1 MPRCSSLC
9 RLLVV
14 VALMVPFL
22 ALLGFSAAQDSKG
35 KKYALLVGIRAYD
48 HDSLPDL
55 KHTEADVEEL
65 GKVLSVADYRVTL
78 LTTTRGKKP
87 DAAPTAKNIRGKL
100 KNILDHVTK
109 HDTVLVALAGHG
121 VQLRVETAGKEK
133 EVAFFCPAD
142 AKPRTTKD
150 AKRLSETLIGLDELF
165 RDLEDSG
172 AGVKLLLVDACRN
185 NPREG
190 RNVDVDALPRPPRG
204 TAALFSCKS
213 GERAF
218 ESDRLGVKGHG
229 VFFYRVLEALKG
241 KARNGKGEVTWSS
254 LADYVI
260 DKVSDDVPVLIG
272 GGARQTPHEIRNL
285 TGRSP
290 VLVDRGVV
298 VKDDWGKE
306 FTNSIGM
313 KLVRI
318 PSGKFVMGSPK
329 EEQDAAFQNLDRIR
343 PSERF
348 DPLLYRPEGP
358 QHPVEI
364 TKDFWLGVHEVTQEQ
379 FQEVMGYNPSFFSRG
394 GKGRRGLTY
403 QDASKPAG
411 GRERVPEDTHDF
423 PVENVSWTEAK
434 QFCESLSELPSEKR
448 RGRSYRLPTEAEW
461 ERACRAGDPSYH
473 PFHFGD
479 RLSSRQANFNG
490 TRPYG
495 SAAVGPYLERTCKVG
510 SYERNRF
517 GLLDMHGNVH
527 EWCSDW
533 FSTGSY
539 AESSQKDPQG
549 PATGSTRVFRGGY
562 WFDAGLS
569 CRSAH
574 RFGYAPSHRSYG
586 VGFRVVVVPAAR

>member
-1 MPRCSSLC
+1 M
-9 RLLVV
+9 
-14 VALMVPFL
+14 VAMVLPFL
-22 ALLGFSAAQDSKG
+22 ALLGFSPTQTIQG
-35 KKYALLVGIRAYD
+35 KKYALLVGVRAYD

-65 GKVLSVADYRVTL
+65 GKVLSVAGYRVTL

-100 KNILDHVTK
+100 KAILDHVTK

-121 VQLRVETAGKEK
+121 VQLRVEMGGKEK
-133 EVAFFCPAD
+133 EAAFFCPAD
-142 AKPRTTKD
+142 TKPRSTKD

-165 RDLEDSG
+165 RELEDSG

-190 RNVDVDALPRPPRG
+190 RNVDVDALPKPPRG

-229 VFFYRVLEALKG
+229 VFFYRVLEALRG
-241 KARNGKGEVTWSS
+241 KARNSKGEVTWSS

-260 DKVSDDVPVLIG
+260 DKVSDDVPALIG

-318 PSGKFVMGSPK
+318 PAGKFWMGSSQK
-329 EEQDAAFQNLDRIR
+329 EQDEAIEEARRRHRGGSSPYPYFPVETVRGW
-343 PSERF
+343 F
-348 DPLLYRPEGP
+348 RPEGP
-358 QHPVEI
+358 RHEVEI
-364 TKDFWLGVHEVTQEQ
+364 TKAFYLGVYTVTQAQ
-379 FQEVMGYNPSFFSRG
+379 YQEVMEESPSGFSATGRG
-394 GKGRRGLTY
+394 KEVVSGL
-403 QDASKPAG
+403 
-411 GRERVPEDTHDF
+411 DTSRF
-423 PVENVSWTEAK
+423 PVEMVNWHDAVS
-434 QFCESLSELPSEKR
+434 FCERLSALAQEKAA
-448 RGRSYRLPTEAEW
+448 GRSYRLPTEAEW
-461 ERACRAGDPSYH
+461 EYACRAGTKTAYH
-473 PFHFGD
+473 VGD
-479 RLSSRQANFNG
+479 SLSSRQANFNG
-490 TRPYG
+490 NYPHG
-495 SAAVGPYLERTCKVG
+495 SAETGPFLSRTCKVG
-510 SYERNRF
+510 TYPANAW
-517 GLLDMHGNVH
+517 GLYDMHGNVR

-533 FSTGSY
+533 FGGDYYRRSP
-539 AESSQKDPQG
+539 QRDPQG
-549 PATGSTRVFRGGY
+549 PRSGVSRVVRGGTY
-562 WFDAGLS
+562 GDFAAT
-569 CRSAH
+569 CRSAF
-574 RFGYAPSHRSYG
+574 RSNGTVAPRNRYSG
-586 VGFRVVVVPAAR
+586 IGFRVVCVPAGTR